1 MFGVGEH
8 GFLSSSHM
16 IRGVEV
22 DGGWWP
28 RAVGVLYRRRDLARV
43 EAPPR
48 CRHRV
53 LHCWKASRVQ
63 DRIDLRP
70 LLAHRAAAEMLLL
83 ARGQLNQ
90 AFRTHGLMSPDPL
103 CTGDPSHT
111 DIAELDAPAT
121 RGIEHARARFGAAFD
136 IWAGEM
142 PLKLVRPVLD
152 ILRQALQALKR
163 QNGAS
168 EASAAVLKAHEF
180 LLSQLPHG

>member
-1 MFGVGEH
+1 M
-8 GFLSSSHM
+8 
-16 IRGVEV
+16 
-22 DGGWWP
+22 
-28 RAVGVLYRRRDLARV
+28 
-43 EAPPR
+43 
-48 CRHRV
+48 
-53 LHCWKASRVQ
+53 Q

-103 CTGDPSHT
+103 RTRNLSC
-111 DIAELDAPAT
+111 INEAELDAPAA
-121 RGIEHARARFGAAFD
+121 RGIEHARARFGEAFD

-142 PLKLVRPVLD
+142 PLKLARPVLD
-152 ILRQALQALKR
+152 ILRRTLQVLKQ

-168 EASAAVLKAHEF
+168 EASAAVLKAYEF